1 MLASVE
7 RVLDD
12 EEHVDERGVCWAA
25 TRRPKV
31 PLLFLGRHQ
40 YDVMITDRRILLF
53 SRRRWRRLRPDDVA
67 MAKRFT
73 ALTLDATH
81 DRVVLLQQLVRT
93 DTGARLVLEWRRRHR
108 DVGRK
113 LAAALSGAELPTAA
127 A

>member
-1 MLASVE
+1 MRASVE

-12 EEHVDERGVCWAA
+12 DEHLDQRGVCWAA

-31 PLLFLGRHQ
+31 PLLLLGRHQ
-40 YDVMITDRRILLF
+40 YDVMLTDRRVLLF
-53 SRRRWRRLRPDDVA
+53 ARRRWRRLRPDDVA

-73 ALTLDATH
+73 ALTLEGTH
-81 DRVVLLQQLVRT
+81 DHVVLLQHLVRT

-108 DVGRK
+108 DIGRT
-113 LAAALSGAELPTAA
+113 LAAALSPSTAPA